1 VKYQEDTTM
10 KTRSDVSNTP
20 APEPRAAEAAIRP
33 RVDVHEDAEGI
44 TLLADL
50 PGVSS
55 DRLQVQVDR
64 DTLTIEGD
72 AELSLPESI
81 QALHAEVRSRNYR
94 RSFALS
100 NELDTGAI
108 RASLRDGVLEL
119 RIPKRAELKPRRID
133 IKVA

>member
-1 VKYQEDTTM
+1 M
-10 KTRSDVSNTP
+10 KTRSEVSTTP
-20 APEPRAAEAAIRP
+20 APEVRAAEAAIRP

-50 PGVSS
+50 PGVSNE
-55 DRLQVQVDR
+55 RLQVQVDR
-64 DTLTIEGD
+64 DTLTIEGS
-72 AELSLPESI
+72 AEFSMPEGM
-81 QALHAEVRSRNYR
+81 QALHAEVRSRDYR

-119 RIPKRAELKPRRID
+119 RIPKRAEVKPRRIE
-133 IKVA
+133 IQVA